1 MIQIRLTLETKSCA
15 WLQSAL
21 FVEEPLD
28 RDKEVISQ
36 YLDTRSFLLWVRSAL
51 DGDPVLPDGIPW
63 NQPPSKPPDP
73 PGPPG
78 NPPSLD
84 ATPTIEEIL
93 KAWARA
99 PQAFAVADVRVQSYL
114 AAQRDRALESG
125 RKDDVR
131 LLNDFSELWQTLK
144 VGLAASS
151 L

>member
-1 MIQIRLTLETKSCA
+1 MAIRCCPTEFPGISLRQSPQI
-15 WLQSAL
+15 
-21 FVEEPLD
+21 
-28 RDKEVISQ
+28 
-36 YLDTRSFLLWVRSAL
+36 
-51 DGDPVLPDGIPW
+51 
-63 NQPPSKPPDP
+63 P
-73 PGPPG
+73 PGPAG